1 MIKKETK
8 EKFVTIRVPE
18 SVLTQ
23 LQAICKSET
32 RSVSAQI
39 LHYIKKGLVIK
50 D

>member
-1 MIKKETK
+1 MKKETK

-23 LQAICKSET
+23 LQALCKNET

-39 LHYIKKGLVIK
+39 LHFIKKGLVIK

>member
-1 MIKKETK
+1 MKKEIK

-23 LQAICKSET
+23 LQAVCKNET

-39 LHYIKKGLVIK
+39 LHYIKQGLVVK
-50 D
+50 K

>member
-1 MIKKETK
+1 MKKEIK

-18 SVLTQ
+18 SVLSQ
-23 LQAICKSET
+23 LQALCKSET

-39 LHYIKKGLVIK
+39 LHFIKKGLVIK

>member
-1 MIKKETK
+1 MKKEIK

-18 SVLTQ
+18 SILSQ
-23 LQAICKSET
+23 LQAVCKSET

-39 LHYIKKGLVIK
+39 LHFIKKGLVIK

>member
-1 MIKKETK
+1 MKKEIK

-18 SVLTQ
+18 SVLVQ
-23 LQAICKSET
+23 LQALCKSET

-39 LHYIKKGLVIK
+39 LHFIKKGLVIK